1 MKKKAIIAVLVIGVL
16 VIIIAGMPGF
26 KAGFNAGFN
35 AK

>member
-1 MKKKAIIAVLVIGVL
+1 MKKIAIIAVL